1 MSHLKSIDRPFYT
14 LFTGMNKCWFKLENI
29 ASDSEERRKFRK
41 KNKRIVLHGYGFLQE
56 KGKGKEVGGT
66 GLGRRHI
73 GITQKYLTWR
83 KKLV

>member
-1 MSHLKSIDRPFYT
+1 M
-14 LFTGMNKCWFKLENI
+14 ENI

-73 GITQKYLTWR
+73 GITQKYLT
-83 KKLV
+83 

>member
-1 MSHLKSIDRPFYT
+1 MLQTARKE
-14 LFTGMNKCWFKLENI
+14 EN
-29 ASDSEERRKFRK
+29 SGK

-73 GITQKYLTWR
+73 GITQKIPYV
-83 KKLV
+83 KKKTSLI